1 MMTAW
6 YRFVAAMVG
15 QDSRPRIRGLGAWLL
30 IDRKGPTTCVN
41 DVVEYPDEI
50 CILEFMRKMEIRREY
65 STSDK
70 KLDELCFGI

>member
-1 MMTAW
+1 M
-6 YRFVAAMVG
+6 
-15 QDSRPRIRGLGAWLL
+15 
-30 IDRKGPTTCVN
+30 N